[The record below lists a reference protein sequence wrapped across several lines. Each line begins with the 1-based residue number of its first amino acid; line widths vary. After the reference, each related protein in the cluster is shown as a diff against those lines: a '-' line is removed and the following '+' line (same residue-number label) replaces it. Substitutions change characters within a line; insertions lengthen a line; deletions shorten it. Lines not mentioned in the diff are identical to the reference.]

1 MIKDNETNVLRRG
14 TLRENNYDLLRVV
27 ATLMVILNHVA
38 DYYLTKANFTGPIS
52 IYMAEAVG
60 APAVQLFLML
70 SGAFVID
77 KAKGQSIAAFY
88 RKSTVKLLLP
98 VVLIIPLYYLV
109 AAVHG
114 KLTVAFVLH
123 SLKTGFFGHPL
134 WYMFM
139 LIGIYAVIPFIALIK
154 NSVSQKTYIYLG
166 VGYFIW
172 AVFSNQLD
180 SYTASYSVG
189 CSLGFL
195 GFVFGGDIIRH
206 KLEKNNIKGAFLIF
220 AGLVLLMVNYY
231 ALYGVV
237 ANGGYYGDRLFSSRT
252 APFVLVGTLVIFAG
266 FSMLQLKCSFAF
278 WAKYTFTIYLI
289 HKIVLD
295 EMHYV
300 MYKVL
305 GTPMTTEP
313 MTIIMGEMVVIFFVS
328 LILSI
333 ILAKIFQQL
342 MRLMGN

>member
-1 MIKDNETNVLRRG
+1 
-14 TLRENNYDLLRVV
+14 
-27 ATLMVILNHVA
+27 MVILNHVA

-220 AGLVLLMVNYY
+220 VGLVLLMVNYY
-231 ALYGVV
+231 ALYGLVI
-237 ANGGYYGDRLFSSRT
+237 NGGSYGDWLFSSTT
-252 APFVLVGTLVIFAG
+252 APLVLAGTLAIFAG
-266 FSMLQLKCSFAF
+266 FSMLRVRCSFAF
-278 WAKYTFTIYLI
+278 WAKYTFIIYLF

-295 EMHYV
+295 GMHYV
-300 MYKVL
+300 MYKRL
-305 GTPMTTEP
+305 EMLMPTELLP
-313 MTIIMGEMVVIFFVS
+313 VMIGELMVIFLIS
-328 LILSI
+328 LGLSI
-333 ILAKIFQQL
+333 IFDKIFQ
-342 MRLMGN
+342 RLVKMVGI